1 MTSHFLAKSLR
12 PARNDVAMFSEN
24 TERRNTMKLF
34 HALAALLFVAACTP
48 VENPDTGPLAST
60 EAASG
65 PDRSWNRGAIATAAN
80 PHAVAAAIEML
91 KKGGH
96 AVDATIAAH
105 AVLGLV
111 EPQSSGLGGGGFML
125 IYEHSTGDLTFLD
138 GREAAPSGATV
149 DMFMRDGEVLGFVEA
164 WQSGLAVGVPGVV
177 ALYKSAHDDHGKLPW
192 PDLFQPAIRLAEE
205 GFEVTPR
212 IANNLPRIGAAGR
225 LDENPP
231 TAAYF
236 FPGGKPLQIGHLLK
250 NPEYA
255 ATLTRIAKE
264 GIDAFY
270 KGEIATAIAKAAQ
283 EPPNGGTLT
292 VEDIGNY
299 RVIKRDV
306 VCGDFRKLEI
316 CTTTPPSSG
325 GAQIM
330 IAGLYDHLTGEAAT
344 QDDKIAAFVDA
355 QRLAYADRDHY
366 FGDPDSVK
374 VPLDDLLNPAYLE
387 HRATERIAPAAT
399 PTHGD
404 PGSVLRNDPVA
415 VLWGEDTTEE
425 APGTT
430 HLSIIDS
437 EGNAV
442 AMTATVEGWFG
453 SSRWVGGFLLNN
465 ELTDFARKHDPDAP
479 PVANAIGPGRRP
491 RSSMSP
497 TMVFDQDGDLL
508 MVTGSPGGN
517 SIPAYVSKT
526 IIGVLDWGMSAQ
538 DAVDFPNIVA
548 RGEMVRVE
556 VNVEPGKAIATD
568 LAERGYKVQERD
580 GENSGLHV
588 IVVRP
593 DELDGAADKR
603 REGIVRTTSVN

>member
-1 MTSHFLAKSLR
+1 
-12 PARNDVAMFSEN
+12 
-24 TERRNTMKLF
+24 MKLF

-48 VENPDTGPLAST
+48 VEYSDTGPVASP

-149 DMFMRDGEVLGFVEA
+149 DMFMRDGEVLGFMEA

-387 HRATERIAPAAT
+387 HRATERIAPAAI

-425 APGTT
+425 ASGTT

-453 SSRWVGGFLLNN
+453 SSRWAGGFLLNN
-465 ELTDFARKHDPDAP
+465 EMTDFARKHDPDAP

-517 SIPAYVSKT
+517 SIPAYVSKS
-526 IIGVLDWGMSAQ
+526 IIAVLDWDMSAQ
-538 DAVDFPNIVA
+538 EAVDFPNIVA
-548 RGEMVRVE
+548 RGEKVRVE

-568 LAERGYKVQERD
+568 LAERGYQVQERD

-588 IVVRP
+588 IVVRS

>member
-1 MTSHFLAKSLR
+1 
-12 PARNDVAMFSEN
+12 
-24 TERRNTMKLF
+24 MKLF

-48 VENPDTGPLAST
+48 AEYPDTGPVAST

-80 PHAVAAAIEML
+80 PYAVAAAIEML

-255 ATLTRIAKE
+255 TTLTRIAKE

-330 IAGLYDHLTGEAAT
+330 IAGLYDHLTGEVTT

-404 PGSVLRNDPVA
+404 PGSVLREDPVA

-425 APGTT
+425 ASGTT

-453 SSRWVGGFLLNN
+453 SSRWAGGFLLNN
-465 ELTDFARKHDPDAP
+465 EMTDFARKHDPDAP

-517 SIPAYVSKT
+517 SIPAYVSKS

-603 REGIVRTTSVN
+603 REGIVRTTSAN

>member
-1 MTSHFLAKSLR
+1 MNRL
-12 PARNDVAMFSEN
+12 
-24 TERRNTMKLF
+24 
-34 HALAALLFVAACTP
+34 HAIAAFLFVAACSP
-48 VENPDTGPLAST
+48 AENSVADS
-60 EAASG
+60 AATSDAANSV
-65 PDRSWNRGAIATAAN
+65 PTDPWNRGAIATAAN

-91 KKGGH
+91 DKGGH
-96 AVDATIAAH
+96 AVDAAIAAH

-111 EPQSSGLGGGGFML
+111 EPQSSGIGGGGFML
-125 IYEHSTGDLTFLD
+125 IYERATRDLTFHD
-138 GREAAPSGATV
+138 GREMAPSGATV
-149 DMFMRDGEVLGFVEA
+149 DMFMRDGEVLGFIDA
-164 WQSGLAVGVPGVV
+164 WQSGLAVGVPGTV
-177 ALYKSAHDDHGKLPW
+177 AMYKSAHDDHGKLPW
-192 PDLFQPAIRLAEE
+192 SELFQPAIRIARE
-205 GFEVTPR
+205 GFEVSPR
-212 IANNLPRIGAAGR
+212 IANNLPWVGERGR
-225 LDENPP
+225 LDENPL

-236 FPGGKPLQIGHLLK
+236 YPGGEPLQVGDLLK

-255 ATLTRIAKE
+255 ATLTRIANE

-270 KGEIATAIAKAAQ
+270 KGEIAEAIAKAAQ

-292 VEDIGNY
+292 VDDIGNY
-299 RVIKRDV
+299 RVVKRDV
-306 VCGDFRKLEI
+306 VCGDFRDLDI

-330 IAGLYDHLTGEAAT
+330 IAGLYDHLTAEAET
-344 QDDKIAAFVDA
+344 QADRIAAFVDA

-366 FGDPDSVK
+366 FGDPDSVE
-374 VPLDDLLNPAYLE
+374 VPLEDLLNPAYLE
-387 HRATERIAPAAT
+387 HRATERFAPGAT

-404 PGSVLRNDPVA
+404 PGSVLHDDPVA
-415 VLWGEDTTEE
+415 DLWSVDTTEE
-425 APGTT
+425 AAGTT

-442 AMTATVEGWFG
+442 AMTATIEAWFG
-453 SSRWVGGFLLNN
+453 SSRWAAGFLLNN
-465 ELTDFARKHDPDAP
+465 EMTDFAREYDPDAP

-497 TMVFDQDGDLL
+497 TMVFDENDDIL

-517 SIPAYVSKT
+517 SIPAYVSKS
-526 IIGVLDWGMSAQ
+526 IIAVLDWDMSAQ

-548 RGEMVRVE
+548 RGERVRVE
-556 VNVEPGKAIATD
+556 VNVEPGKTIADD
-568 LAERGYKVQERD
+568 LAERGYPVQERE

-603 REGIVRTTSVN
+603 REGIVRTTSAH